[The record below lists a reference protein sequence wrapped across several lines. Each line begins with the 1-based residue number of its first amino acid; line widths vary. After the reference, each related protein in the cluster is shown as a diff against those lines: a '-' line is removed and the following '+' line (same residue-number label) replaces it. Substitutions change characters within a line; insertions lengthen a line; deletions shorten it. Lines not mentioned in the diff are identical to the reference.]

1 MNRPTLTGA
10 TVKRRTARAVLVE
23 VQGRAVWLPLA
34 LVTLSAA
41 GSLSLPAW
49 LAQDRG
55 LTVEAPAQVSPLAAA
70 IAAAP
75 RGPIGGCYGSR
86 GHRQRAELAAEEA
99 DGLDLPRGSAAWRR
113 AYNRAMGD
121 LL

>member
-75 RGPIGGCYGSR
+75 RGPIGYGSR

-99 DGLDLPRGSAAWRR
+99 DGQELPRGSAAWRR
-113 AYNRAMGD
+113 AYGRAMGD